1 MKGDGMT
8 EPRVADQVNV
18 CTLFD
23 RSVRLYS
30 DRTAISVKGRPYS
43 YSDLHRV
50 VDTISSA
57 LIARGCAPGVR
68 VCLMLR
74 HSLEM
79 VAAIYAVMKL
89 GATYV
94 PVDPRA
100 PIDRIRYVA
109 RDSGS
114 SILLYSTPYAGIA
127 AQTGIE
133 AVCVDDLDWQ
143 ATVNATARIGPDDLA
158 YILYTSGST
167 GVPKGVGITHLNL
180 LNYVQWAR
188 EAYFKTANDRIALYT
203 TLAFDFTVTS
213 IFPPLIAGA
222 SIGIYDGIV
231 DPLVIRDL
239 IADPDINIIK
249 ITPSYLSVLSQLL
262 NGQRHIRLLI
272 VGGEDLSMNLAA
284 RVHTQLAGC
293 ADIINEYG
301 PTEATVGCLFHRF
314 DPRYDSGESVP
325 IGVPIANMHAYILDE
340 NGNVSPG
347 EADGELCV
355 SGRSVA
361 HGYIGAAS
369 SLRGN
374 FGRDPR
380 DPTTST
386 YCTGDIVRKL
396 GSGSFVFLGRRDDQ
410 VKIRGNRVEL
420 SEVTAAL
427 LDIPDV
433 SASYVTSVRD
443 QDSYALAAVVTCR
456 APLTREDISVRLERT
471 LPSYMIP
478 STIKVIAEMPMT
490 ANQKIDREAVLS
502 IVGKRGGKN
511 G

>member
-1 MKGDGMT
+1 MT
-8 EPRVADQVNV
+8 EPRVTDEANV

-23 RSVRLYS
+23 LSVRLYS
-30 DRTAISVKGRPYS
+30 SKTAISDNGRLHS
-43 YSDLHRV
+43 YADLHRE
-50 VDTISSA
+50 VDKIANA
-57 LIARGCAPGVR
+57 LIEQGCAPHVR

-79 VAAIYAVMKL
+79 VAAIYAVLKL

-100 PIDRIRYVA
+100 PIDRIRYVT

-127 AQTGIE
+127 AETGIK
-133 AVCVDDLDWQ
+133 AVCVDGLDAQ
-143 ATVNATARIGPDDLA
+143 ATVNATARIGADDLA

-167 GVPKGVGITHLNL
+167 GVPKGVGITHRNL

-188 EAYFKTANDRIALYT
+188 DTYIKATSDRIALYT

-222 SIGIYDGIV
+222 SIGIYDGV
-231 DPLVIRDL
+231 ADPFVIRDL
-239 IADPDINIIK
+239 INDEDVNIIK

-272 VGGEDLSMNLAA
+272 VGGEDLSATLAA
-284 RVHTQLAGC
+284 RVHSQLGSC

-301 PTEATVGCLFHRF
+301 PTEATVGCLFHQF
-314 DPRYDSGESVP
+314 DPRSDSDGSVP
-325 IGVPIANMHAYILDE
+325 IGVPIANMHAYILDQ
-340 NGNVSPG
+340 NGDVPLG
-347 EADGELCV
+347 EAEGELCV

-361 HGYIGAAS
+361 SGYVGAAS

-374 FGRDPR
+374 FGCDPR
-380 DPTTST
+380 DPTIGM
-386 YCTGDIVRKL
+386 YRTGDIVRQL
-396 GSGSFVFLGRRDDQ
+396 GTGSFVFLGRRDDQ

-427 LDIPDV
+427 LNIPDV

-443 QDSYALAAVVTCR
+443 HDSYALAAVVTCR
-456 APLTREDISVRLERT
+456 VPLTREDISMRLERT

-478 STIKVIAEMPMT
+478 TTIKVIAEMPIT

-502 IVGKRGGKN
+502 IVGKRGGRN
-511 G
+511 DRE